1 MKRIICCTYIPIILD
16 TSIITNTYS
25 NTIGTSKYDRV
36 NQPPNLIF
44 VPAAKRTT
52 IPTTMKLSVLV
63 NLINVVP

>member
-16 TSIITNTYS
+16 TPIITNTYS

-36 NQPPNLIF
+36 NQPPNLIL
-44 VPAAKRTT
+44 VTAAKRTT
-52 IPTTMKLSVLV
+52 IPTRMKLSVLV